1 MVGRWRTQQLNPMK
15 HILLLLAFLPSAIFA
30 QQFVTREG
38 NVHFLSE
45 TPIEDIEAT
54 SSEASVIL
62 DLETGRVAVQVPILS
77 FHFEKALMEEHFNEN
92 YMESGIYPKAKF
104 TGTLRDF
111 GGLPESGAVEVM
123 VDGSFEVHGV
133 SVDRP
138 FNGTLE
144 RKGDEVMLICRFDVR
159 TEDHEIPIPAVV
171 RDNIAEVIAVDIKAS
186 LVAR

>member
-1 MVGRWRTQQLNPMK
+1 MNKTVLPLCALIFLTLN
-15 HILLLLAFLPSAIFA
+15 ATA
-30 QQFVTREG
+30 QQWVTRAGE
-38 NVHFLSE
+38 VHFLSE

-54 SSEASVIL
+54 SKEASVIL
-62 DLETGRVAVQVPILS
+62 DLESGRVAVQVPILS

-92 YMESGIYPKAKF
+92 YMESGTYPKAKF

-111 GGLPESGAVEVM
+111 GDLPESGPVEVM

-144 RKGDEVMLICRFDVR
+144 KQGDKVILNCRFDVR
-159 TEDHEIPIPAVV
+159 TEDHQIPIPSVV
-171 RDNIAEVIAVDIKAS
+171 RDNIAEVIDVDIRAELS
-186 LVAR
+186 AR

>member
-1 MVGRWRTQQLNPMK
+1 MNKTFFPLFVLIFLTLN
-15 HILLLLAFLPSAIFA
+15 ASA
-30 QQFVTREG
+30 QQWVTRSGE
-38 NVHFLSE
+38 VHFLSE

-54 SSEASVIL
+54 SKEASVIL
-62 DLETGRVAVQVPILS
+62 DLESGRVAVQVPILS

-92 YMESGIYPKAKF
+92 YMESGTYPKAKF

-111 GGLPESGAVEVM
+111 GALPESGAVEVM

-144 RKGDEVMLICRFDVR
+144 RKGDTVLLVCHFDVR
-159 TEDHEIPIPAVV
+159 TEDHAIPIPSVV
-171 RDNIAEVIAVDIKAS
+171 RDNIAEVIAVDIQAT
-186 LVAR
+186 LAAR

>member
-1 MVGRWRTQQLNPMK
+1 MK
-15 HILLLLAFLPSAIFA
+15 HILLLLAFLPAAIFA

-92 YMESGIYPKAKF
+92 YMESSQYPKAKF
-104 TGTLRDF
+104 QGSLVDFQGLSAGGETPVVVKGT
-111 GGLPESGAVEVM
+111 
-123 VDGSFEVHGV
+123 FEVHGV
-133 SVDRP
+133 AVERT
-138 FNGTLE
+138 FEGTLE
-144 RKGDEVMLICRFDVR
+144 PSGEGVQLSCRFDVA
-159 TEDHEIPIPAVV
+159 TADHEIPIPSVV
-171 RDNIAEVIAVDIKAS
+171 SENIAKSIAVDISAMLS
-186 LVAR
+186 PR

>member
-1 MVGRWRTQQLNPMK
+1 MK
-15 HILLLLAFLPSAIFA
+15 KTIPLFLFAACAFQVNA
-30 QQFVTREG
+30 QQWVTRAAE
-38 NVHFLSE
+38 VHFLSE

-54 SSEASVIL
+54 SKEASVIL
-62 DLETGRVAVQVPILS
+62 DLESGRVAVQVPILS

-92 YMESGIYPKAKF
+92 YMESGTYPKAKF

-144 RKGDEVMLICRFDVR
+144 KQGDQVILSCRFEVR
-159 TEDHEIPIPAVV
+159 TEDHGIPIPAVV
-171 RDNIAEVIAVDIKAS
+171 RDNIAEVIAVDIRAE
-186 LVAR
+186 LAAR

>member
-1 MVGRWRTQQLNPMK
+1 MNPMK
-15 HILLLLAFLPSAIFA
+15 YILLLLAFLPAAIFA

-92 YMESGIYPKAKF
+92 YMESGQFPKAKF
-104 TGTLRDF
+104 QGNLVDF
-111 GGLPESGAVEVM
+111 QGLSASGSQTVSV
-123 VDGSFEVHGV
+123 VGSFEVHGV
-133 SVDRP
+133 SVERT
-138 FNGTLE
+138 FEGTLE
-144 RKGDEVMLICRFDVR
+144 QSGDGVQLSCRFDVA
-159 TEDHEIPIPAVV
+159 TADHEIPIPSVV
-171 RDNIAEVIAVDIKAS
+171 RENIAESISVDINALLS
-186 LVAR
+186 PR

>member
-1 MVGRWRTQQLNPMK
+1 MNKSFSSLIIG
-15 HILLLLAFLPSAIFA
+15 AFLTLNVSA
-30 QQFVTREG
+30 QQWVTRTGE
-38 NVHFLSE
+38 VHFLSE

-54 SSEASVIL
+54 SKEASVIL
-62 DLETGRVAVQVPILS
+62 DLESGRVAAQVPILS

-92 YMESGIYPKAKF
+92 YMESGTYPKAKF
-104 TGTLRDF
+104 TGALRDF

-144 RKGDEVMLICRFDVR
+144 KQGDKVILNCRFDVR
-159 TEDHEIPIPAVV
+159 TEDHEIPIPSVV
-171 RDNIAEVIAVDIKAS
+171 RDNIAEVIAVDIHAE
-186 LVAR
+186 LTAR